1 VLGFVM
7 LLCMDSSNKVKIEEI
22 IKKPITKIV
31 GGLVILLLIFM
42 LFFGGGGKSS
52 ADSLAVSLKDLANQ
66 HQATELLVE
75 EPASNV
81 KSGKLKA
88 NLSQIL
94 LILAADRSELNTYY
108 EENVQTEKGVASSV
122 SQEPNE
128 ELKERIET
136 AKIQNNLNPEL
147 SRVLQEQLSEIINS
161 IQKIKKEYPEDK
173 KLMGLMD
180 KFILNT
186 QTMQK
191 YLSEGY

>member
-1 VLGFVM
+1 M
-7 LLCMDSSNKVKIEEI
+7 CIR
-22 IKKPITKIV
+22 
-31 GGLVILLLIFM
+31 
-42 LFFGGGGKSS
+42 
-52 ADSLAVSLKDLANQ
+52 
-66 HQATELLVE
+66 
-75 EPASNV
+75 
-81 KSGKLKA
+81 
-88 NLSQIL
+88 
-94 LILAADRSELNTYY
+94 DRLNTYY

-122 SQEPNE
+122 SQEPDE
-128 ELKERIET
+128 ELKERLET

>member
-1 VLGFVM
+1 MLGFVM

-31 GGLVILLLIFM
+31 GVLVILLLIFT
-42 LFFGGGGKSS
+42 LFFGGGKSS

-136 AKIQNNLNPEL
+136 AKIQNNLNSEL

>member
-1 VLGFVM
+1 M

-31 GGLVILLLIFM
+31 GVLVILLLIFT
-42 LFFGGGGKSS
+42 LFFGGGKSS

-136 AKIQNNLNPEL
+136 AKIQNNLNSEL